1 MDKAVLQEELFHL
14 TAYLI
19 TSARGLYEEPADYGV
34 FRLLDAAG
42 RLLEIMEDNG
52 LLDDP
57 FLGELKQMVDEE
69 RAGSMDDE
77 RQRQSL
83 DEMVQRIAAEMRRR
97 L

>member
-77 RQRQSL
+77 RQRRSL